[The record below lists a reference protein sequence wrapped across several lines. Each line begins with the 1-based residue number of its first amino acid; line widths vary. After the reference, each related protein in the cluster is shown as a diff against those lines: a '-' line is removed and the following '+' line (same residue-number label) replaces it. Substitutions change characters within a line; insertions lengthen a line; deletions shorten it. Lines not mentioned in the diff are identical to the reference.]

1 MLLTNPVDI
10 EDKILS
16 DQRAALIFVAS
27 KDNMLHS
34 AIIED
39 LAQEYGDFINIGMY
53 VVDDIQASNSDLKKE
68 FKSTKL
74 PIFRYYPNQKEGE
87 AKRSASFN
95 IVLPSE
101 AYNSEFEGPM

>member
-39 LAQEYGDFINIGMY
+39 LA
-53 VVDDIQASNSDLKKE
+53 
-68 FKSTKL
+68 
-74 PIFRYYPNQKEGE
+74 
-87 AKRSASFN
+87 
-95 IVLPSE
+95 
-101 AYNSEFEGPM
+101 